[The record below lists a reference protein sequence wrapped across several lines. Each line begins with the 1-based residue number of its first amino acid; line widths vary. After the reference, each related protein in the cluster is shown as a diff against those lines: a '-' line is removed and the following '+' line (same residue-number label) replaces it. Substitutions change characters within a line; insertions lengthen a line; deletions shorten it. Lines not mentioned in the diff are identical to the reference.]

1 MNFTLEVC
9 ELCGLPLRYG
19 RYAGQH
25 GDRQLH
31 FCCQGCRQVYSMLA
45 EAADA
50 CDPADFRETE
60 LYQRCVAMGIIPRS
74 EDDLAAGRN
83 SSPKEDLS
91 ATVEREGFLTLH
103 LQVSGMWCPAC
114 AWVIEE
120 ALRKHTGID
129 RVHCNFSTDRLR
141 CTYDPTRTTPDQIQT
156 IVQKIGYR
164 ADRPDAMAVD
174 RERRRAFVRFAVSAF
189 LTMNVMMLSFALY
202 TGFFTALESEAV
214 WKISW
219 PIFLMATVVMG
230 YGGLPLYRKGLSG
243 ILAGRA
249 GMEALVSIGAL
260 SAYGYSVV
268 SLLRGSLHLYFDTAC
283 MLIILVLLGKLLEER
298 AKSRIQEDL
307 GHYYTLMPAKVR
319 LCRDTGDRGR
329 YVAAEMLQSGDLFR
343 VVEGETLP
351 ADGLIKQGQGLVETS
366 SLTGEVRPRP
376 KMAGDRLAGGTRV
389 VEGSFLLQAE
399 KVGRDAMLGQMLR
412 IMDGALS
419 RRIAVEGRT
428 DRILRIFVPVMVL
441 LAAGTA
447 LVLLVRGAAFEAAFT
462 RGLTVLVISCPCA
475 LGVAV
480 PLARVAGVTLAARK
494 GILVQDFAAFD
505 QAQRIDTVVFDK
517 TGTLTRGNW
526 QLQTIVCQNGFQE
539 ETAFGLAAGLEQS
552 VDHVIGVEILRT
564 AKAGHIGPVSVSAVT
579 HHEQGVSGRWEGRT
593 VRLGSAEFVGAG
605 PPDAMNGPAAA
616 DNDTTVTSW
625 IYLSVD
631 DKIVARFGFGD
642 RLKPSAAAAVR
653 CLRSRGLALRLVSGD
668 SQSATEQVGSRLGLE
683 EARGD
688 QRPTQ
693 KAHIVEVLR
702 HGGNTVAMVGDGIN
716 DAPALAAADLSVAIF
731 AGRQLGAEAQAVT
744 LMQGEPLQL
753 ETFFAFAERVNRK
766 IQQNLWGSLV
776 YNVISIP
783 IAMAGW
789 LSPLVAVVAMLLS
802 SLSVTGNTLLLI
814 HREKHAD
821 VPAGLDPGAAVN
833 HSGRGSSG

>member
-1 MNFTLEVC
+1 
-9 ELCGLPLRYG
+9 
-19 RYAGQH
+19 
-25 GDRQLH
+25 
-31 FCCQGCRQVYSMLA
+31 MLA

-50 CDPADFRETE
+50 VDPADFRHTE
-60 LYQRCVAMGIIPRS
+60 LFQRCVAMGIIPGS
-74 EDDLAAGRN
+74 EDDLAAARH
-83 SSPKEDLS
+83 SSPKAEL
-91 ATVEREGFLTLH
+91 AAAGEREGFLTLD
-103 LQVSGMWCPAC
+103 LIVSGMWCPAC

-120 ALRKHTGID
+120 ALRKHAGID
-129 RVHCNFSTDRLR
+129 PVHCNFSTDRLR
-141 CTYDPTRTTPDQIQT
+141 CTYDPTRTTPDQIQA
-156 IVQKIGYR
+156 IVQTIGYH
-164 ADRPDAMAVD
+164 AYLPDAMAID

-219 PIFLMATVVMG
+219 PMFLMATVVMG

-243 ILAGRA
+243 ILAGQA

-260 SAYGYSVV
+260 SAYGYSVI

-283 MLIILVLLGKLLEER
+283 MLVILVLLGKLLEER

-307 GHYYTLMPAKVR
+307 GHYYALMPAKVR

-351 ADGLIKQGQGLVETS
+351 ADGLVKQGRGLVDTS
-366 SLTGEVRPRP
+366 SLTGEARLRP
-376 KMAGDRLAGGTRV
+376 KMAGDRLASGTRV

-399 KVGRDAMLGQMLR
+399 KVGREAMLGQMLR

-419 RRIAVEGRT
+419 RKIAVEGRT
-428 DRILRIFVPVMVL
+428 DHILRIFVPVMVL

-447 LVLLVRGAAFEAAFT
+447 LVLLARGAAFEEAFI

-494 GILVQDFAAFD
+494 GILVQEFAAFD

-526 QLQTIVCQNGFQE
+526 QLQTVVCQNGFQE
-539 ETAFGLAAGLEQS
+539 ETAFGLAAGLEQQ
-552 VDHVIGVEILRT
+552 VDHVIGVEIQR
-564 AKAGHIGPVSVSAVT
+564 AVKATHVGPVAVSAVT
-579 HHEQGVSGRWEGRT
+579 RHEQGVSGCWEGRA
-593 VRLGSAEFVGAG
+593 VRLGSAKFVGVRTPEAL
-605 PPDAMNGPAAA
+605 NGQAAA
-616 DNDTTVTSW
+616 DDDTTVTSW

-668 SQSATEQVGSRLGLE
+668 SQRVTEQVGARLLLE
-683 EARGD
+683 QARGD
-688 QRPTQ
+688 QPPIQ
-693 KAHIVEVLR
+693 KANFVEALR
-702 HGGNTVAMVGDGIN
+702 CKGGTVVMVGDGIN

-744 LMQGEPLQL
+744 LMQGDPLQL

-766 IQQNLWGSLV
+766 IQQNLWGSLI

-814 HREKHAD
+814 RGEKHAIQ
-821 VPAGLDPGAAVN
+821 PAARDAGALHDA
-833 HSGRGSSG
+833 HE